1 MAFPVLAN
9 LHSASFPDE
18 FVRDQIQLYR
28 KRWMLHLIEEYKK
41 QGELTMATWNKAKQ
55 AQLDSLQQEYNQW
68 CISDLP
74 AIQSK
79 LTQLLIMPV
88 AEDDAINI
96 ITNAGEIIS
105 YLNQFK
111 SK

>member
-1 MAFPVLAN
+1 
-9 LHSASFPDE
+9 
-18 FVRDQIQLYR
+18 
-28 KRWMLHLIEEYKK
+28 
-41 QGELTMATWNKAKQ
+41 MATWNKAKQ
-55 AQLDSLQQEYNQW
+55 AQLDSLQQEYSHW
-68 CISDLP
+68 YSSDLP

-88 AEDDAINI
+88 AEDDAIHI
-96 ITNAGEIIS
+96 ITSAGEIIS

>member
-1 MAFPVLAN
+1 M
-9 LHSASFPDE
+9 S
-18 FVRDQIQLYR
+18 
-28 KRWMLHLIEEYKK
+28 
-41 QGELTMATWNKAKQ
+41 TWNKAKQ

-68 CISDLP
+68 RISELP
-74 AIQSK
+74 AIRTKLSK
-79 LTQLLIMPV
+79 LLNRPV
-88 AEDDAINI
+88 VENDVIHI

>member
-1 MAFPVLAN
+1 
-9 LHSASFPDE
+9 
-18 FVRDQIQLYR
+18 
-28 KRWMLHLIEEYKK
+28 
-41 QGELTMATWNKAKQ
+41 MATWNKAKQ
-55 AQLDSLQQEYNQW
+55 AQLDSLQQEYSQW
-68 CISDLP
+68 YSSNLP

-88 AEDDAINI
+88 AEDNATHIIN
-96 ITNAGEIIS
+96 NAGEIIS

>member
-1 MAFPVLAN
+1 MA
-9 LHSASFPDE
+9 
-18 FVRDQIQLYR
+18 I
-28 KRWMLHLIEEYKK
+28 
-41 QGELTMATWNKAKQ
+41 WNKAKQ

-68 CISDLP
+68 YSSDLP

-88 AEDDAINI
+88 AEDDAIHI

>member
-1 MAFPVLAN
+1 MA
-9 LHSASFPDE
+9 
-18 FVRDQIQLYR
+18 Q
-28 KRWMLHLIEEYKK
+28 
-41 QGELTMATWNKAKQ
+41 WNKAKQ
-55 AQLDSLQQEYNQW
+55 TQLDSLQQEYSRWRN
-68 CISDLP
+68 SELP
-74 AIQSK
+74 AIQTK

-88 AEDDAINI
+88 AEDDAIHI

>member
-1 MAFPVLAN
+1 M
-9 LHSASFPDE
+9 S
-18 FVRDQIQLYR
+18 
-28 KRWMLHLIEEYKK
+28 
-41 QGELTMATWNKAKQ
+41 TWNKAKQ

-68 CISDLP
+68 YSSALP
-74 AIQSK
+74 AIKTK
-79 LTQLLIMPV
+79 LCELFIMPV
-88 AEDDAINI
+88 AEDDAIHI

>member
-1 MAFPVLAN
+1 MT
-9 LHSASFPDE
+9 
-18 FVRDQIQLYR
+18 I
-28 KRWMLHLIEEYKK
+28 
-41 QGELTMATWNKAKQ
+41 WNKAKR

-79 LTQLLIMPV
+79 LCELLYISV
-88 AEDDAINI
+88 SENDAIHI

>member
-1 MAFPVLAN
+1 MA
-9 LHSASFPDE
+9 
-18 FVRDQIQLYR
+18 I
-28 KRWMLHLIEEYKK
+28 
-41 QGELTMATWNKAKQ
+41 WNKAKQ
-55 AQLDSLQQEYNQW
+55 AQLDSLQQEYSQW
-68 CISDLP
+68 CNSELP

-88 AEDDAINI
+88 AEGAAIHI
-96 ITNAGEIIS
+96 IEHAGEIIS

>member
-1 MAFPVLAN
+1 MA
-9 LHSASFPDE
+9 
-18 FVRDQIQLYR
+18 I
-28 KRWMLHLIEEYKK
+28 
-41 QGELTMATWNKAKQ
+41 WNKAKQ
-55 AQLDSLQQEYNQW
+55 AQLDSLQQEYNHW
-68 CISDLP
+68 YSSELP

-79 LTQLLIMPV
+79 LAQLLIMPV
-88 AEDDAINI
+88 TEDDAIHI

>member
-1 MAFPVLAN
+1 MA
-9 LHSASFPDE
+9 
-18 FVRDQIQLYR
+18 Q
-28 KRWMLHLIEEYKK
+28 
-41 QGELTMATWNKAKQ
+41 WNKAKQ
-55 AQLDSLQQEYNQW
+55 AQLDSLQQEYSRW
-68 CISDLP
+68 RIYDLP

-79 LTQLLIMPV
+79 LSQLLNTLV
-88 AEDDAINI
+88 SEDDAINI